1 MDVSKFIAS
10 RSFVSFR
17 KSYTKS
23 IIRLS
28 IIATSLSLAVMIIS
42 QSIFNGFQKEIAKKV
57 FGFWGHIHITDIQVN
72 RSIEPILINLSDSL
86 RTSISQLQLPG
97 ENAPAIRHLQSF
109 IVFPTI
115 LASKQQFE
123 GIFLKGIGEDFD
135 WKFFSN
141 FLLRGHIIDTKDS
154 FNREILISEQT
165 ASRLKIDTGQNL
177 VLNFMVDE
185 EPLKRK
191 MKVVGIY
198 NTGLAEYD
206 RKWAIVSKTTLQQ
219 LLHKAP
225 GEVTGLELF
234 CEDILQADQVNY
246 SLDELLPLNWY
257 SETIRLKFP
266 LIFEWLSLQ
275 NVNKNFILLL
285 ILAVCIINMSTTTLI
300 LIFERTHMIGVLT
313 VLGMKRWVQ
322 KKIFIRYAAK
332 ILIYSIMIGNI
343 LGFGLCYLQDKFKL
357 IKLSEA
363 DYYLSYAPVDL
374 SIMPVILL
382 NILYFT
388 LILLFLLLPTIIVQ
402 SIHPVKA
409 LKFR

>member
-1 MDVSKFIAS
+1 
-10 RSFVSFR
+10 
-17 KSYTKS
+17 
-23 IIRLS
+23 
-28 IIATSLSLAVMIIS
+28 MIIS

-57 FGFWGHIHITDIQVN
+57 FGFWGHIHITDIEVN
-72 RSIEPILINLSDSL
+72 RSIEPIMIQVSESLLDSI
-86 RTSISQLQLPG
+86 RQMQIPG
-97 ENAPAIRHLQSF
+97 ENAPAIRQLQTF

-115 LASKQQFE
+115 AATKEQFE
-123 GIFLKGIGEDFD
+123 GLFLKGVGNDFD

-141 FLLRGHIIDTKDS
+141 FLLKGRLLNPEDS
-154 FNREILISEQT
+154 MNREIMISEQT
-165 ASRLKIDTGQNL
+165 ASRLLIDTGQNV

-185 EPLKRK
+185 EPIKRK

-206 RKWAIVSKTTLQQ
+206 RKWALVSKSFLQR
-219 LLHKAP
+219 LLHKESD
-225 GEVTGLELF
+225 EVTGIELF
-234 CEDILQADQVNY
+234 CNDILKADEINNFLY
-246 SLDELLPLNWY
+246 EELLPVKWY

-266 LIFEWLSLQ
+266 NIFEWLTLQ

-285 ILAVCIINMSTTTLI
+285 ILAVCIINMSTTTMI

-313 VLGMKRWVQ
+313 VLGMKRWIQ
-322 KKIFIRYAAK
+322 KKIFLRYAAK
-332 ILIYSIMIGNI
+332 ILLYSMIIGNV
-343 LGFGLCYLQDKFKL
+343 FGIGICVLQEKFKL
-357 IKLSEA
+357 IKLSES

-374 SIMPVILL
+374 SVVPVILL